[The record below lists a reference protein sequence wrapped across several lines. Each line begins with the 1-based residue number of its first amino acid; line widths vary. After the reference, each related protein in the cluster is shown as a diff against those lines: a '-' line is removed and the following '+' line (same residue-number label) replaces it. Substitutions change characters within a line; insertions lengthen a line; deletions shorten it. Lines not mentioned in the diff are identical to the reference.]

1 MLGPLRAVLGPLG
14 IVLRPLGA
22 VLDASWGLW
31 GDSRGHLGLLL
42 EPLGRVPGASWS
54 DLGASWSGL
63 GTSWDGLG
71 RYVAATYFLK
81 KIKMDFES
89 ILRPKRLPKGSQN
102 GAKNDPKSK
111 HKLKMKKA
119 ALWDRIWVV
128 LGSFWCQSWGQKSLK
143 FIGC

>member
-1 MLGPLRAVLGPLG
+1 MPLGWLLGPLAASWEALGASWKPLG
-14 IVLRPLGA
+14 GIMGHLGSLLA
-22 VLDASWGLW
+22 ASWGL
-31 GDSRGHLGLLL
+31 L
-42 EPLGRVPGASWS
+42 A
-54 DLGASWSGL
+54 ASWSGL

-128 LGSFWCQSWGQKSLK
+128 LGSFWCQSWGRKSLK
-143 FIGC
+143 FIGFYRFS